1 MASTSFASSSPLTFG
16 RVQKRRAFECSS
28 GEFPAADQMDCSVGH
43 SAKRRRKDSCSSV
56 SFQAKEN
63 WNVSPF
69 IQTASIAASAV
80 GKILRRWELGVGRS
94 NKRTRTS
101 FDGAAT
107 IDAASSAKLQELQRV
122 VEEQAAEIR
131 RLKAERDSAR
141 GLTAH
146 NEKLEGE
153 NKLLKRAVT
162 IQNDRQHQVNAE
174 LEGARQYKA
183 QADDRIR
190 RLEQMCLTLQ
200 YQLQANSVKTGN
212 DFLNPRPP
220 DVY

>member
-1 MASTSFASSSPLTFG
+1 M
-16 RVQKRRAFECSS
+16 
-28 GEFPAADQMDCSVGH
+28 
-43 SAKRRRKDSCSSV
+43 
-56 SFQAKEN
+56 
-63 WNVSPF
+63 
-69 IQTASIAASAV
+69 
-80 GKILRRWELGVGRS
+80 
-94 NKRTRTS
+94 
-101 FDGAAT
+101 
-107 IDAASSAKLQELQRV
+107 